1 MSIDL
6 PTPAEP
12 AKPTASI
19 SISKDQAM
27 NLKVGLAVR
36 LEVVGEVKAV
46 SKCYNDDEKY
56 EVCLEDPIVKNIT
69 EDDTKDETES
79 EDDKKNLAM
88 IPKEELKKLISKE
101 Y

>member
-1 MSIDL
+1 MAIDL

-12 AKPTASI
+12 AKPSASI
-19 SISKDQAM
+19 VVSKDQAAS
-27 NLKVGLAVR
+27 LKVGLAVR

-56 EVCLEDPIVKNIT
+56 EVCLEDPVVKNIT
-69 EDDTKDETES
+69 EAEEKDDSEES
-79 EDDKKNLAM
+79 KKESLAT

-101 Y
+101 F

>member
-6 PTPAEP
+6 PTPVEP

-19 SISKDQAM
+19 AISKDQAM

-56 EVCLEDPIVKNIT
+56 EVCLEDPVVKNIT
-69 EDDTKDETES
+69 EDEEKDSSEES
-79 EDDKKNLAM
+79 KKENLAT

-101 Y
+101 F